1 METLLELLSSWSPS
15 VPQEGKEEWSFS
27 SCPFSWN
34 IRIRKHRYMAWWQA
48 TVHFP
53 ERVYDLSTCVLLYA
67 RFSFMNTFW
76 WTVQVMKNANIHLDC
91 CCDHP
96 RTLLILIKKKT
107 IMKKNK
113 KQSNSQ
119 QLKAV
124 KVFKLLKLHEPQTA
138 SLPMISPPKF
148 LN

>member
-1 METLLELLSSWSPS
+1 
-15 VPQEGKEEWSFS
+15 
-27 SCPFSWN
+27 
-34 IRIRKHRYMAWWQA
+34 
-48 TVHFP
+48 
-53 ERVYDLSTCVLLYA
+53 
-67 RFSFMNTFW
+67 
-76 WTVQVMKNANIHLDC
+76 
-91 CCDHP
+91 
-96 RTLLILIKKKT
+96 
-107 IMKKNK
+107 MKKNK